1 MEEEKKSVLFNLQ
14 DQIAEAALQR
24 KKKKEIEQIVDVELD
39 PEQLKERTN
48 KEREILLKNIEETQL
63 LESLKNNLPSTEGLS
78 GEELIEMR
86 KKITLIKD
94 STKRLEQLKNSL
106 EKVDIVLNK
115 LSNNPNEEPK
125 SSILEQPKIP
135 QPPNIL
141 KQPKIPQPPNILQ
154 SPIISPPP
162 NIPQSPIIPQ
172 EQPQI
177 LQHSG
182 SAPPINIKIS
192 SSKSSIIL
200 VGIISVISAI
210 LINKLN

>member
-1 MEEEKKSVLFNLQ
+1 MELSLQ
-14 DQIAEAALQR
+14 NQIAAAALQR
-24 KKKKEIEQIVDVELD
+24 KKNKEIEQIVDVELD

-63 LESLKNNLPSTEGLS
+63 LELLKNNLPSTEGLS

-86 KKITLIKD
+86 KKITLIIN

-106 EKVDIVLNK
+106 KKVDLVLNN

-125 SSILEQPKIP
+125 SSILEQPKIH

-141 KQPKIPQPPNILQ
+141 KQEKIPPPNILQ

-162 NIPQSPIIPQ
+162 IIPQSPIIPQ
-172 EQPQI
+172 QQPQI
-177 LQHSG
+177 LQPQILQPSG
-182 SAPPINIKIS
+182 LAPPINIKIS
-192 SSKSSIIL
+192 SSTSSVIL
-200 VGIISVISAI
+200 VGIITVLSAF
-210 LINKLN
+210 LINNFNK